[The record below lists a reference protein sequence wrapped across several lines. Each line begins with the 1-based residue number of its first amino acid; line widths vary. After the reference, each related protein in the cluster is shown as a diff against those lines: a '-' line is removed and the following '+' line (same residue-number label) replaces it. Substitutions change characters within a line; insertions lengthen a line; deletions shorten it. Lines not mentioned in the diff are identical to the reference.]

1 MGVSPDV
8 VVTAIV
14 GLATAAAAYLAGR
27 NKHVLE
33 GYKALVA
40 DLHDEIDRLKAE
52 VKELRTLV
60 SELMDKLAK
69 RSRSS
74 RQS

>member
-14 GLATAAAAYLAGR
+14 GLATAAAAYLAER